1 LPVTTSH
8 WRTTL
13 ADYLLRPNLVLA
25 VYCLAAVI
33 VTLLKLAPGPFV
45 ENGFRY
51 QPLQNFAIFRD
62 SFNHLVHHQNLY
74 APFRATQ
81 WDLYRYSPTFALLF
95 APFAL
100 LPYAAG
106 AVLWNLLNAAALFW
120 AVNSVPVLD
129 SRQQAHSDSVV
140 RDRKKALALWFMFLA
155 MLSAIQNAQS
165 NALMAALMIGA
176 WNAQQRGKEDFA
188 GLFIVLATFIKL
200 FGIFALLPCLLIGD
214 RKRLLR
220 YTAASATLFVFLP
233 LFVVRF
239 AELRILYRDWYATV
253 RAFNQVRLGISVMG
267 LLKSLHLN
275 VPSNAVVIVGAVILI
290 VTALLAIRTQGGR
303 APFLVLASV
312 LIFVT
317 IFNYAAESPSYVIA
331 VAGVALWY
339 FSQPR
344 TAVNLAL
351 LIATFLLAMLSSTD
365 LFPRALRHDVF
376 EPYAVKALPCILVWL
391 KIGTE
396 PLFVL
401 LHSRWRPSEK
411 KRLRPHF

>member
-1 LPVTTSH
+1 LPVTTPH
-8 WRTTL
+8 WRTTFV
-13 ADYLLRPNLVLA
+13 DHLLQPKLVLA

-62 SFNHLVHHQNLY
+62 SFQHLVHHQNLY

-81 WDLYRYSPTFALLF
+81 WDFYRYSPTFALLF

-120 AVNSVPVLD
+120 ALNSVPMLD
-129 SRQQAHSDSVV
+129 RRQ
-140 RDRKKALALWFMFLA
+140 RMLALWFMFLA

-176 WNAQQRGKEDFA
+176 WNAQQRDKADFA
-188 GLFIVLATFIKL
+188 GVFIILATFIKL
-200 FGIFALLPCLLIGD
+200 FGIFALLPCLLIGN
-214 RKRLLR
+214 RTRVLR
-220 YTAASATLFVFLP
+220 YTAASAALFAFLP

-275 VPSNAVVIVGAVILI
+275 VPSNAVVIAGAVILV
-290 VTALLAIRTQGGR
+290 VTALLGRR

-331 VAGVALWY
+331 VSGVALWY
-339 FSQPR
+339 FAQPR

-351 LIATFLLAMLSSTD
+351 LIATFALAMLSSTD

-376 EPYAVKALPCILVWL
+376 EPYVVKALPCILVWIKIQRDLVNRVIL
-391 KIGTE
+391 KDTHATG
-396 PLFVL
+396 
-401 LHSRWRPSEK
+401 SR
-411 KRLRPHF
+411 